1 MAASSSPAVAPTV
14 LIPKKNTT
22 SEAWKHFGL
31 KAGPDGKPLDTSTAY
46 CTLCQHPVSAKGGN
60 TSNLFSH
67 LKFKHPKEFSDIE
80 KTRKSQHSMAE
91 KKVSNNQP
99 KIAESI
105 KSSQK
110 YSRSSKQWEK
120 LTNSVTYAIAK
131 DMLPLSTVEKPG
143 FQNML
148 STFDN
153 RYQLPNRKYMSNT
166 AIPSLYLSVKD
177 KVADEL
183 KEMVFFS
190 GTTDLWSSRGMVPYL
205 GFTIHFIDNA
215 WNLKSRVLQTVFMP
229 EDHTADHLAQAFEST
244 LETWDLKK
252 EQMVV
257 ITTDNGAN
265 IVKAVKTNLG
275 WGHMSCF
282 GHSLN
287 LAVTNAIKDDAR
299 LSRALGVCRKIV
311 SSFSSSWK
319 KKRDLKATQ
328 IEKDLPQHSLVAV
341 SIINK

>member
-1 MAASSSPAVAPTV
+1 MIIIMAASSSPAVAPTV
-14 LIPKKNTT
+14 LIPKNTT

-80 KTRKSQHSMAE
+80 KTRKSQHSMVE

-183 KEMVFFS
+183 KEMVFFREQLIF
-190 GTTDLWSSRGMVPYL
+190 GRVVEWYHIWGLL
-205 GFTIHFIDNA
+205 FI
-215 WNLKSRVLQTVFMP
+215 LLTM
-229 EDHTADHLAQAFEST
+229 HG
-244 LETWDLKK
+244 
-252 EQMVV
+252 
-257 ITTDNGAN
+257 I
-265 IVKAVKTNLG
+265 
-275 WGHMSCF
+275 
-282 GHSLN
+282 
-287 LAVTNAIKDDAR
+287 
-299 LSRALGVCRKIV
+299 
-311 SSFSSSWK
+311 
-319 KKRDLKATQ
+319 
-328 IEKDLPQHSLVAV
+328 
-341 SIINK
+341 